1 VEGPGDL
8 VDSICRDDGDCDP
21 KLVKAREATC
31 EMLLGNANRS
41 PQHIG
46 TVSQDLRQRIMTL
59 CDLETQ
65 QEALRTL
72 DAMNQCGSA
81 KVPATFRCFL
91 PNVLRCLGV
100 DNRLRREACRYAD
113 IPEVFSRK
121 LAPDTIVKRMREVY
135 NIPSRPDEQQD
146 PRDTPPKQDRGGVKR
161 PAPDREMTRSSPHEA
176 PPQEQSTKTPAQNG
190 TAVGRIQVKVVD
202 QEGGE
207 VTFKLKRS
215 TPMQRLMD
223 LYCAQVGLEASHVRF
238 LLDEGTSIA
247 PESTADSLGLVD
259 GTCIECIED

>member
-1 VEGPGDL
+1 V
-8 VDSICRDDGDCDP
+8 
-21 KLVKAREATC
+21 
-31 EMLLGNANRS
+31 LL
-41 PQHIG
+41 
-46 TVSQDLRQRIMTL
+46 
-59 CDLETQ
+59 
-65 QEALRTL
+65 
-72 DAMNQCGSA
+72 A
-81 KVPATFRCFL
+81 KCAS
-91 PNVLRCLGV
+91 CLGV

-259 GTCIECIED
+259 GTCIECIEDRWLCGLDCHHHIQHSRHGVRQAAGDGALRAAEGPQHCNHS